1 MLAGVAEFFCW
12 TGLGLFLGF
21 AGHWWK
27 SHADPYP
34 DILDKDQPMLNVAL
48 TEHTMVNYALDHRY
62 DDAGYWEYL
71 SLKNLKFYLF
81 CGVAGVLL
89 PVYASTEGH
98 NAARSALCSITGTV
112 GLTPLFCP

>member
-1 MLAGVAEFFCW
+1 MLAGVAEFACW

-34 DILDKDQPMLNVAL
+34 DILDKDQPMLNIAL
-48 TEHTMVNYALDHRY
+48 TEHNMVNYTLDHRY

-98 NAARSALCSITGTV
+98 NAARSALCAITRTV